1 MFNTP
6 VGQLAGIGDTGVAV
20 LEKQG
25 IVSLWDLL
33 LHLPIR
39 YEDRTQLTADAD
51 CLIGHYI
58 QREGVVSRSQ
68 LLPARK
74 PIHALTLQSGDLD
87 FQLIFLN
94 YDKWAHTLPT
104 VGQKVRIFGQLKRNL
119 QGDFELLHPSMQ
131 RLIAGKTIPLPS
143 QLTPIYS
150 AIGSLKQASLRKAI
164 NDGLTRLNAQPAGN
178 SAVGDVFTPF
188 ALEHNPLSLTQAL
201 FAIHHAQ
208 VGSADSLLAGTHP
221 AVQRLALEELTA
233 HQLLA
238 LSTRT
243 KQADQHAPALTSS
256 TKIADFLAQLP
267 FELTAGQKS
276 IWQEIQQDLQKDRP
290 MHRLLQGDVGS
301 GKTVLAGLSAVQ
313 TIDSDHQVAIMA
325 PTEILA
331 EQLYTTLSPWMT
343 ALGFSIRL
351 LTGSSKTS
359 DKRQTLLE
367 LMTGKLNLVVGTHA
381 LFQDEVRYA
390 KLGLVIVDE
399 QHRFGVEQ
407 RLALK
412 QKGQADRLIPHLL
425 HMSATPIPRSL
436 AMAFYGDLSISS
448 LTERPPGR
456 QTIDTLLIPETKR
469 EHLAERVM
477 LACRKGAQAYWV
489 CPFIEASEAI
499 DAHNVKD
506 TEYWL
511 RTRYPDV
518 RIGLVHGQL
527 TSKDKDRQMQA
538 FKTGMLD
545 LLIATTV
552 IEVGVNVP
560 KATLMVI
567 DNAERFGLAQ
577 LHQLRGRVGRGE
589 GKSYCSLIFHSPL
602 SETGQARL
610 QAIRD
615 SQDGFALAEQD
626 LLLRGPGEVLGT
638 RQTGLSEWRVAD
650 LLRDTPLHEPARQ
663 LAMQI
668 HQQHPQEAQ
677 RLTQRWLAHR
687 LQFVGG

>member
-1 MFNTP
+1 MLHTP
-6 VGQLAGIGDTGVAV
+6 VGQLVGIGETGVAV

-39 YEDRTQLTADAD
+39 YEDRTQLTNDAD

-68 LLPARK
+68 ILPARK

-94 YDKWAHTLPT
+94 YDQWAHTLPA
-104 VGQKVRIFGQLKRNL
+104 VGNRVRIYGQLKRNL
-119 QGDFELLHPSMQ
+119 QGAFELLHPSMQ
-131 RLIAGKTIPLPS
+131 RLTAGKPLPLPS
-143 QLTPIYS
+143 KLTPIYS
-150 AIGSLKQASLRKAI
+150 AIGNIKQASLRKAI
-164 NDGLTRLNAQPAGN
+164 NDGLTRLDNNPTA
-178 SAVGDVFTPF
+178 DVFNQF
-188 ALEHNPLSLTQAL
+188 AFAQNHFSLIQAL
-201 FAIHHAQ
+201 FAIHHAE

-221 AVQRLALEELTA
+221 AIQRLALEELTA

-238 LSTRT
+238 LETRT
-243 KQADQHAPALTSS
+243 KQADQQAPALIASS
-256 TKIADFLAQLP
+256 EQMTHFLAQLP
-267 FELTAGQKS
+267 FQLTAGQKNV
-276 IWQEIQQDLQKDRP
+276 WQEIQQDLQSSQP

-313 TIDSDHQVAIMA
+313 AMDSGYQVAIMA

-343 ALGFSIRL
+343 VLGFSIRL
-351 LTGSSKTS
+351 LTGSSKAG

-381 LFQDEVRYA
+381 LFQEEVRYA

-412 QKGQADRLIPHLL
+412 QKGQADQLMPHLL
-425 HMSATPIPRSL
+425 HMTATPIPRSL
-436 AMAFYGDLSISS
+436 AMAFYGDLDISS

-456 QTIDTLLIPETKR
+456 QAIDTLLIPEAKR
-469 EHLAERVM
+469 EYLAERVM

-499 DAHNVKD
+499 DAQNVKD

-538 FKTGMLD
+538 FKAGKLD

-560 KATLMVI
+560 NATLMVI

-589 GKSYCSLIFHSPL
+589 GKSYCSLIFRPPL

-610 QAIRD
+610 SAIRD

-668 HQQHPQEAQ
+668 RQHSPQQAQ
-677 RLTQRWLAHR
+677 VLTSRWLAHR
-687 LQFVGG
+687 LRFVGG